1 MENEEEKLTFT
12 IRVLL
17 FGLEE
22 SGKTTLITSFLKGA
36 FTPSPPSTGQKSFEF
51 TIGNLTF
58 DIIEVGGRKEV
69 RGFVLQYIEHVDAI
83 IFVIDGSNEEKFRYV
98 QPEFEKI
105 LNHPLSPGKPLAV
118 LFNKKDIAQ
127 VHPSII
133 IEKLDILNK
142 LDRPHQVFSTTAKD
156 PQQFKQVLTW
166 IEDRLTEDEPQFRD
180 RFTRL
185 LILNILDMLNTSK
198 KGHPVLSILGQLEI
212 ILRAGQGTFNRD
224 HIMAILRK
232 LWSDGEIEYF
242 EPLQVY
248 RITPK
253 GREKMESSDLTEGGL
268 REELRA
274 MLDKYKDESMTES
287 EKSARDEEVKDFLD
301 DQDIEDIAKMFDE
314 SRGKKKD

>member
-1 MENEEEKLTFT
+1 M
-12 IRVLL
+12 LL

-22 SGKTTLITSFLKGA
+22 SGKTTLVTSFLKGA
-36 FTPSPPSTGQKSFEF
+36 FTPGPPSTGQKTFEF
-51 TIGNLTF
+51 TINGNLTF

-69 RGFVLQYIEHVDAI
+69 RDFALQYIEHVEAI
-83 IFVIDGSNEEKFRYV
+83 IFVIDGSNEEKFRYIP
-98 QPEFEKI
+98 PEFAKI

-127 VHPSII
+127 VHPAVI

-142 LDRPHQVFSTTAKD
+142 LDRPHQVFSTTAKE
-156 PQQFKQVLTW
+156 PQQFKKVLTW
-166 IEDRLTEDEPQFRD
+166 IEERLTEDEPQFRD

-185 LILNILDMLNTSK
+185 LMLNILDMLNVSK

-253 GREKMESSDLTEGGL
+253 GREKMKSSDLTEGGL

-274 MLDKYKDESMTES
+274 MLDKYKDEPATES
-287 EKSARDEEVKDFLD
+287 DKDTRDEEVKEFLD
-301 DQDIEDIAKMFDE
+301 EQDIEDIAKMFDE
-314 SRGKKKD
+314 TRGKRD